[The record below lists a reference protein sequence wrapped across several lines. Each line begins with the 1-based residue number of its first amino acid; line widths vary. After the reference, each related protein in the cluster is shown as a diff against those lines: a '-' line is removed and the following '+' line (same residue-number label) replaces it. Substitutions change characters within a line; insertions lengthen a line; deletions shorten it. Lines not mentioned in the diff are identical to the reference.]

1 MPSHDANLANKYG
14 PWAFVAGASEGI
26 GESFAEQLAAAGI
39 NLVMVARRR
48 PLLEVT
54 ADRIRKAHPVEIRT
68 HSLDLSGDDLQSR
81 VGAMVADIEVGLL
94 VYNAAFSRI
103 GRFLDQP
110 LEDHLQELH
119 INVRGP
125 MTLAHLFGTKMV
137 ARGKGGIILMSSQ
150 SGTQGTAMVANY
162 AATKAYNT
170 VLAEGLWY
178 ELRQQGVD
186 VLACVAGM
194 TLTPAF
200 LGSTDKRPNNWLA
213 RPMKADDVASQAL
226 RDLGHTPRG
235 VSGARNRCATFML
248 ERLLP
253 RERAIRLVSKE
264 TERMYR

>member
-1 MPSHDANLANKYG
+1 MPSLDPSFREKYG
-14 PWAFVAGASEGI
+14 PWAFIAGASEGI

-39 NLVMVARRR
+39 NLVMVARRL
-48 PLLEVT
+48 PLLEAT
-54 ADRIRKAHPVEIRT
+54 ADRIRKAHNVEIRT
-68 HSLDLSGDDLQSR
+68 HSLDLSSPDLQQR
-81 VGAMVADIEVGLL
+81 VRPLIEDIEVGLL
-94 VYNAAFSRI
+94 IYNAAFSPI
-103 GRFLDQP
+103 GRFLDQSI
-110 LEDHLQELH
+110 EDHLKTLH

-125 MTLAHLFGTKMV
+125 LTLAHLFGQRLV
-137 ARGKGGIILMSSQ
+137 RRGKGGIILMSSQ
-150 SGTQGTAMVANY
+150 SGIQGTAMVANY

-178 ELRQQGVD
+178 ELGQQGID

-200 LGSTDKRPNNWLA
+200 VGSTDKRPNNWLA
-213 RPMKADDVASQAL
+213 RPMTAEAVASQAL
-226 RDLGHTPRG
+226 RDLGNTPRG
-235 VSGARNRCATFML
+235 VSGTRNRWATFMM